1 MSKPI
6 STLKCHMVQL
16 QLSKL
21 GVIQFI
27 RAPVKK
33 KNQDSL

>member
-1 MSKPI
+1 
-6 STLKCHMVQL
+6 MVQL

-33 KNQDSL
+33 KKSRQSLKETL